1 MKVVHISYDI
11 HQSSANLRI
20 QKAIKLK
27 GVESNI
33 LVMKET
39 DVTEGIT
46 LVSEPNYITKALNVL
61 RNKKQEYVMSKYTIP
76 DPGMVFSLQYC
87 GLDISKEKCVQ
98 EADIIHL
105 HWICAGYLRPEDIA
119 KLLKLNKPIV
129 WTMHDCW
136 PLTGGCHHG
145 CDKYTDECGECP
157 ILGSDIKKDASYK
170 LLKKKIDLWSNKG
183 IVTVSP
189 STWLQKRANSSSIFK
204 NGRNEC
210 IPNPLDIDIYKM
222 KDTKE
227 CDRDKFK
234 VLFGAV
240 DPTSPYKGFKYIEKA
255 LEILVQKYPYIA
267 NKMQLI
273 IYGTDYL
280 NSNVIERYDHKFMG
294 FINGDHAM
302 ASLYRNVD
310 VSVVPSTY
318 DNFPGTVLEPL
329 ASGTPV
335 LAFETGGIPD
345 MVEHKIN
352 GYLAKRLDSEDLC
365 EGLVWMYNNNHG
377 NVLGIA
383 ARHKVENEFSMD
395 IVGEKYVKLYNSL
408 IR

>member
-46 LVSEPNYITKALNVL
+46 LVSEPNYITKAFNVL

-76 DPGMVFSLQYC
+76 NPGMMFSLQYC
-87 GLDISKEKCVQ
+87 GLDISGEKCVQ

-145 CDKYTDECGECP
+145 CDKYTAECGECP
-157 ILGSDIKKDASYK
+157 VLGSDIKKDASYK
-170 LLKKKIDLWSNKG
+170 LLKKKINLWSNKG

-189 STWLQKRANSSSIFK
+189 STWLQKRANNSSIFK

-210 IPNPLDIDIYKM
+210 IPNPLDIDRYKM

-240 DPTSPYKGFKYIEKA
+240 DPTSPYKGFKYLEEA
-255 LEILVQKYPYIA
+255 LELLTLKYPLIA
-267 NKMQLI
+267 DKIQLI
-273 IYGTDYL
+273 IYGTDHL
-280 NSNVIERYDHKFMG
+280 DSKVISCYDHVFTG
-294 FINGDHAM
+294 YINGDEGM
-302 ASLYRNVD
+302 SNLFRNGNLT
-310 VSVVPSTY
+310 VVPSIY
-318 DNFPGTVLEPL
+318 EMLGDVVMESL

-345 MVEHKIN
+345 MVDHKRN
-352 GYLAKRLDSEDLC
+352 GYLAKRMDSEDLC
-365 EGLVWMYNNNHG
+365 EGLVWIYNNNP
-377 NVLGIA
+377 NNILGA
-383 ARHKVENEFSMD
+383 AGRKKVEKDFSMNV
-395 IVGEKYVKLYNSL
+395 VGQKYLDLYNGL
-408 IR
+408 L